1 MELPTACTDRDSEGV
16 ESMKIKSDEPEEKPS
31 VICNGFEEDNGKKI
45 TAKRKKSSED
55 YDGEIGGKKSFMK
68 FEDHGGGEIPA
79 HHARRPPNGFL
90 LFCKRH
96 RDIVSAKNPNLE
108 NRGVTKLLGN
118 WWRTLEEEEREKYKE
133 LARQVSVEFI
143 FFLILR

>member
-1 MELPTACTDRDSEGV
+1 MESPDRVDQRSDGDLVKNKYAINREDDEAIRNGYETEEG
-16 ESMKIKSDEPEEKPS
+16 S
-31 VICNGFEEDNGKKI
+31 KK
-45 TAKRKKSSED
+45 TTNKRKASSSDAEE
-55 YDGEIGGKKSFMK
+55 GIGGKRANTSGTAKV
-68 FEDHGGGEIPA
+68 EDHARIEIPA

-118 WWRTLEEEEREKYKE
+118 WWRTLEEDERDKYKE
-133 LARQVSVEFI
+133 LARQVSWTQ
-143 FFLILR
+143 

>member
-1 MELPTACTDRDSEGV
+1 MEQPVCTDRDVEGSSV
-16 ESMKIKSDEPEEKPS
+16 KNESVEPEDKP
-31 VICNGFEEDNGKKI
+31 ICNGFEEDNGKKI
-45 TAKRKKSSED
+45 TAKRKKSD
-55 YDGEIGGKKSFMK
+55 DFDGEGGGGKRSYLKL
-68 FEDHGGGEIPA
+68 EDHGGGEIPA

-90 LFCKRH
+90 LFCKMH

-133 LARQVSVEFI
+133 LARQVI
-143 FFLILR
+143 N

>member
-1 MELPTACTDRDSEGV
+1 MESPACTDRETEIKPVKNEPV
-16 ESMKIKSDEPEEKPS
+16 ELEEK
-31 VICNGFEEDNGKKI
+31 VICNGFSEETGKKI
-45 TAKRKKSSED
+45 VAKRKKSED
-55 YDGEIGGKKSFMK
+55 YDGDNGKKVYTK
-68 FEDHGGGEIPA
+68 LEDHGGGEIPA

-133 LARQVSVEFI
+133 LARQVSNLSI
-143 FFLILR
+143 QIY